1 MNELP
6 TWIQVLIMF
15 GVPAAACTLLYVL
28 AVFALALV
36 NDWRKNQW

>member
-15 GVPAAACTLLYVL
+15 GVPAAVL
-28 AVFALALV
+28 TMVLFLVCMIFAMV
-36 NDWRKNQW
+36 KIWRDR